1 MKKQKVVI
9 IGGGIAGSYAAYLA
23 SKKGY
28 NTTLYE
34 RISQEKWVNDVL
46 RGRECGEG
54 VWQRKLT
61 KAGIETDLQSLPEW
75 VENAT
80 TTLSITRVGKDGIK
94 ESIQADVEPYLFLNR
109 KSFEDYYLGKAKEN
123 GAKLFFGECVKSID
137 ELQKRH
143 KDAYILCAWGSN
155 AKLTASISKGDYP
168 IERVLTSQHTLSGV
182 NSTRLKNA
190 KGLYLSDDPRIK
202 YFYIFPKAD
211 VNSAEANVGVAFNQV
226 PIHNPYEILWNFI
239 ELNPYGSL
247 SNADALEGRTFSKVI
262 LARVP
267 STLDRIVDNDYIF
280 PLGDAG
286 YFISSVSG
294 GGIGYALLSARIAVQ
309 SLSSENPQ
317 KNFFRQLEQLAQ
329 TLDDDVTIGRIL
341 FPNEAEQKKFVNEQF
356 LKLAKGQLERCGSL
370 SMSLIMKEIYKNLRK
385 D

>member
-23 SKKGY
+23 SKKEY
-28 NTTLYE
+28 DTTLYE
-34 RISQEKWVNDVL
+34 RISQEKWVNDPL
-46 RGRECGEG
+46 RGRKCGEG

-61 KAGIETDLQSLPEW
+61 KADIETDLQSLPEW

-94 ESIQADVEPYLFLNR
+94 ENIQADVEPYFFLNR

-123 GAKLFFGECVKSID
+123 GAKVVFGESVKSID
-137 ELQKRH
+137 ELQNRYKN
-143 KDAYILCAWGSN
+143 AYILCAWGSN

-168 IERVLTSQHTLSGV
+168 IERVLTSQHTFSGV
-182 NSTRLKNA
+182 DSTRLKNA

-226 PIHNPYEILWNFI
+226 PIHKPYEILQDFI
-239 ELNPYGSL
+239 ELNPYDSL

-262 LARVP
+262 PGRVP
-267 STLDRIVDNDYIF
+267 STLDRIVGNKHIL
-280 PLGDAG
+280 PLGDAA

-294 GGIGYALLSARIAVQ
+294 GGIGYALLSARVAVQ

-317 KNFFRQLEQLAQ
+317 KSFFRQLEQLAQ
-329 TLDDDVTIGRIL
+329 SLERDVVLGRIL
-341 FPNEAEQKKFVNEQF
+341 FPSEAEQKGFVNEQF
-356 LKLAKGQLERCGSL
+356 LKLAKGQLEKGGSL
-370 SMSLIMKEIYKNLRK
+370 SMSLIMKDIYKELRK